1 MVPTIKWIE
10 QNFNIFNKKYFDS
23 KLPTPKF
30 SLNCPDNMWGFYDY
44 KFVYNMR
51 RQVTK
56 ILSVGELCLTSK
68 YSRNEI
74 DVKSTLLHEMIHMYI
89 YLIARIYPKNEHGKE
104 FQFFASYINRDG
116 YNVSATGVEKKDS
129 DILNGGINENN
140 KFKNMKKIII
150 SEEQEISL
158 IKILREEKEKHEK
171 KYSIDPNKV
180 LILKK
185 KLDKSFIPLDYELIK
200 GGNADCIKIA
210 GRLTPK
216 TRQVIEKLYEEDL
229 ADWAAD
235 CCKDMFLDNDECEKF
250 AKLVVNRWLNNNIGV
265 HGMLDV
271 NYFY

>member
-1 MVPTIKWIE
+1 MFLKDLISFSKKKGC
-10 QNFNIFNKKYFDS
+10 NIFE
-23 KLPTPKF
+23 
-30 SLNCPDNMWGFYDY
+30 NMSNDDY
-44 KFVYNMR
+44 KICRKRIINCVLATDM
-51 RQVTK
+51 
-56 ILSVGELCLTSK
+56 
-68 YSRNEI
+68 
-74 DVKSTLLHEMIHMYI
+74 TL
-89 YLIARIYPKNEHGKE
+89 HGKE